1 MINLLVVFCIKQ
13 YAIFDYYCSMNYSKV
28 KTLSNSQFK
37 RLVGIQTSTFAEIL
51 EVLRA
56 AQSVSR
62 RGRPSV
68 LSLEDQLLMTLSYWR
83 EYRTLFHVSMSYGI
97 HESNASRIIQKIE
110 NILIKSDKF
119 HLPKKLPQGEGLD
132 WEVVVVDATEI
143 TIERPKKTE
152 KVL

>member
-1 MINLLVVFCIKQ
+1 
-13 YAIFDYYCSMNYSKV
+13 MNYSKV

-37 RLVGIQTSTFAEIL
+37 RLVGIQTSTFAEML

-68 LSLEDQLLMTLSYWR
+68 LSLKDQLLMTLSYWR

-110 NILIKSDKF
+110 NILIKSNKS

>member
-1 MINLLVVFCIKQ
+1 
-13 YAIFDYYCSMNYSKV
+13 MNYSKV

-37 RLVGIQTSTFAEIL
+37 RLVGIQTSTFAEML

-143 TIERPKKTE
+143 TIERPKKNRKSIIVARKSVTPS
-152 KVL
+152 KPS